1 MDRMIYVAMSAAR
14 EAQRAQ
20 TITSHNIA
28 NIATNGFRAIHS
40 ALDSAPEFSN
50 IRFPSAT
57 VRDEA
62 TGRERFDL
70 SMRHTAVQP
79 EAGQ

>member
-1 MDRMIYVAMSAAR
+1 MNQPRLPDGLEHVRTTDTFDNDTVPAGLLLVIAF
-14 EAQRAQ
+14 AQMGAW
-20 TITSHNIA
+20 A
-28 NIATNGFRAIHS
+28 
-40 ALDSAPEFSN
+40 N